1 MLPFINSD
9 RIREEEK
16 IIKGYFQIRKT
27 NVKHFSFCSCFSIFV
42 CWSCYPASLCFS
54 LDVFGSLTRK
64 FLSIRKMWSLH
75 IKFCIMFSVS
85 VDVDGYKRGKTSRS
99 VVGNKKQT
107 NSNFKAHMYHYSY
120 LLDFTRRRWIIV
132 HFTIIL
138 IQHYTRFSMR
148 LADSHKTAK
157 KFNR

>member
-1 MLPFINSD
+1 
-9 RIREEEK
+9 
-16 IIKGYFQIRKT
+16 
-27 NVKHFSFCSCFSIFV
+27 
-42 CWSCYPASLCFS
+42 
-54 LDVFGSLTRK
+54 
-64 FLSIRKMWSLH
+64 
-75 IKFCIMFSVS
+75 MFSVS
-85 VDVDGYKRGKTSRS
+85 VDVDGYKRGKTYRS

-120 LLDFTRRRWIIV
+120 FLDFTRRRWIIV